1 MNNKDTHQ
9 LNSFGQKTHRG
20 ANHVQPTAHHAKAVA
35 RVLGQGGG
43 RPLGSPDPSPA
54 PLGHPFDR
62 RWHEGMQEAM
72 EHVLAPKIV
81 LYTTFKLV

>member
-1 MNNKDTHQ
+1 MSS
-9 LNSFGQKTHRG
+9 LE
-20 ANHVQPTAHHAKAVA
+20 PTMRSCGEGDWSRA
-35 RVLGQGGG
+35 G
-43 RPLGSPDPSPA
+43 RPLGSPNPPPA